1 MKLRA
6 NRKLKNEYKRFLQHK
21 DLCSFN
27 EFAGLRRPGNYAKGV
42 YLSKTETKRN
52 MCQYQEKVI
61 PRSLYKLSTEFC
73 GSAKESDRIKS
84 QAPGIFKNILIYTGV
99 AEAKKTSR
107 VEIASGIL
115 RKGAHEEKLR
125 DEIFCQLIKQT
136 SNCPKP
142 DVELKGW
149 QLLYCCARSFPP
161 SGDLKPFIMSHAA
174 NQASETVPTKDDA
187 PGLDTVTE
195 IATNMFLLLSN
206 NRFYKYKPRHVSD
219 ALLKE
224 MVAHGLCVK
233 LLPRVPWE
241 DYTQEDA
248 GLVEQPKKQPVV
260 HLRRVS
266 TLEARRV
273 VSPPKVKKH
282 GRSSTMMSIGSRV
295 SVGPPPI
302 PYSGEKKPSVVPP
315 SRVNPALSIAS
326 LPLLL
331 RHQNLLEFQMVV
343 MLEALSLPRLLKK
356 KMGSTVAPPPVPLR
370 SEDDTIDSPNNW
382 VSSLSSDEEQKEE
395 KGKGERGV
403 VNSRC
408 YCAFE
413 SGVRLTRELIKR
425 ALISNYTLAPAPP
438 PIAEEKAQSPPPP
451 PNPYSALHS
460 PPSTNLVPPPP
471 TDDSASEDGGDRSPM
486 APTVPAVAAQKKQ
499 EIQPPQAPKPIAYE
513 DDSKLLPPPPPDD
526 DEDEESEEEDVQQK
540 TRPPNAAAGAAVSSS
555 SAGVATAV
563 SGIVK
568 PMEIKTTAPEI
579 KKPPAGPGSSIN
591 TPPPPLMSIN
601 NLNAGTKSSAVMPT
615 ASHSLSSASLS
626 RPQQTERKISVSSRT
641 LSPSAT
647 SSYAGGGSM
656 ISMGNIDINDDEDE
670 KDAEIKEQFSTDE
683 NKFLE
688 SYRGCRGTMDWG
700 GMPGILMPPPQEQL
714 EKQIDKKKEGEKN
727 SNKKKEMLLKRNPAI
742 KDASE
747 KAEIAAGMAFE
758 LGELLKFAKS
768 GDS

>member
-1 MKLRA
+1 M
-6 NRKLKNEYKRFLQHK
+6 LKNEYKRFLQHK

-99 AEAKKTSR
+99 AEAKKTSSDKR

-326 LPLLL
+326 TDSAPAPPPPSQFLNRPSSSSASPEPPRISDGSDAGSPLPPPPPEEKDESPSIPA
-331 RHQNLLEFQMVV
+331 RHSE
-343 MLEALSLPRLLKK
+343 
-356 KMGSTVAPPPVPLR
+356 GSTVAPPPVPLR
-370 SEDDTIDSPNNW
+370 SEDDTIDSP
-382 VSSLSSDEEQKEE
+382 
-395 KGKGERGV
+395 
-403 VNSRC
+403 
-408 YCAFE
+408 
-413 SGVRLTRELIKR
+413 T
-425 ALISNYTLAPAPP
+425 PAPP

-626 RPQQTERKISVSSRT
+626 RPKQTERKISASSRT

-683 NKFLE
+683 NK
-688 SYRGCRGTMDWG
+688 DWG

-747 KAEIAAGMAFE
+747 KAEIAAGLPFSPFSSIILHA
-758 LGELLKFAKS
+758 L
-768 GDS
+768 